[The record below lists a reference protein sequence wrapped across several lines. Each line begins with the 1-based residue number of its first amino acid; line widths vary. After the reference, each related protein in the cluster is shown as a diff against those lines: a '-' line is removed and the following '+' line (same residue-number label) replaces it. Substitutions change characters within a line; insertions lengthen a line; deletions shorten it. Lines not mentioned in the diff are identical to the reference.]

1 MPYETLLVE
10 TEGPVATLTLNRP
23 KVLNALNKQVF
34 NDLESALATLIAD
47 PAIRVLLLT
56 GTGEK
61 SFAAG
66 ADITE
71 MVDSDAAQGER
82 SALRGQAVMRTME
95 TCGKPIIA
103 CINGFALGGG
113 CELAMSCTYR
123 IAAETARLGQPEIK
137 LGLIPGY
144 GGTQRLPRLIGPSAT
159 LRLLLTGDMIAAPE
173 ALRLGLVDQVV
184 PAAELLPTAMALA
197 TKIAALAPLAVAASI
212 EAVRGGSH
220 MALDEALA
228 FEAHLFGRLCDT
240 DDKREGTTA
249 FLEKRPPIF
258 TGK

>member
-1 MPYETLLVE
+1 MPYETILVE
-10 TEGPVATLTLNRP
+10 TEGPIATLTLNRP

-34 NDLESALATLIAD
+34 DDLEAALTTLTAD
-47 PAIRVLLLT
+47 SAIRVLILI
-56 GTGEK
+56 GAGEK
-61 SFAAG
+61 AFAAG

-71 MVDSDAAQGER
+71 MVDSDSTAGER
-82 SALRGQAVMRTME
+82 SALRGQAVMRQME
-95 TCGKPIIA
+95 TCGKPILA

-123 IAAETARLGQPEIK
+123 LAAETARLGQPEIK

-159 LRLLLTGDMIAAPE
+159 LRLLLTGDMISAAE

-184 PAAELLPTAMALA
+184 PPAELLSTAKALA
-197 TKIAALAPLAVAASI
+197 LKIAALAPLAVAASI

-220 MALDEALA
+220 MPLDEALA

-240 DDKREGTTA
+240 EDKREGTTA

-258 TGK
+258 IGK